1 MEEFGKGGG
10 GLAERDGRRTATGL
24 GVVAGGQGQAQVS
37 FLFLLSFS
45 ISASSPLV
53 DETPRGSGKPVN
65 FLEKKKE
72 TPKRHF
78 RSDSSSRGHTL
89 LLDPAEYGDL
99 DKNNSNLK

>member
-37 FLFLLSFS
+37 LLFLLSFSFS

-65 FLEKKKE
+65 FLEKKKGN
-72 TPKRHF
+72 TQKTF
-78 RSDSSSRGHTL
+78 QI
-89 LLDPAEYGDL
+89 
-99 DKNNSNLK
+99 